1 MFKIISSISETPLL
15 NKYWIISMDRLVN
28 TMKRKYLEYDIFEVN
43 SQINAKGNGININIL
58 PNTSMK
64 KSTCLVKS
72 LALHV
77 LRFGSLSFKG

>member
-1 MFKIISSISETPLL
+1 
-15 NKYWIISMDRLVN
+15 MDRLVK
-28 TMKRKYLEYDIFEVN
+28 TMKRKIVEYDNFEVN

-72 LALHV
+72 LALNV